1 MEHFIA
7 AFLVCRSAVRY
18 GLRAWTWDTSQS
30 VQSLLHCT
38 ELQECT
44 GTIYHYTQGCSLTQ
58 FCVLFMCRAVL
69 FKLFISWKE
78 WMLNV
83 SWYVE
88 HRGHF
93 GCNTQS
99 QNLSHLSQCNC
110 SFYSTLYLS
119 CKLDEDHFRTK
130 ILYFHFLSWMYV
142 RSRLAVS
149 GLCVFVCL
157 QWRREQDFDLQLLER
172 AVQGEE
178 RPVEYEERPV
188 EHKERQR
195 SHSDEWLTLSST
207 PMMRELDLEP
217 LDYQLDLSKEVT
229 LLLKGVVHPKKETS
243 DNISLLSG
251 TKVTMCVCF
260 KEKRCS

>member
-38 ELQECT
+38 ELQERT

-110 SFYSTLYLS
+110 LFYSTLYLS

-149 GLCVFVCL
+149 GLCVCVPSVEERAGLWFAASGAGRAGWRETSRV
-157 QWRREQDFDLQLLER
+157 RRETSGAQRETALSLRRMAHPEQHTHDER
-172 AVQGEE
+172 TRSGASGLPAGPQ
-178 RPVEYEERPV
+178 
-188 EHKERQR
+188 QR
-195 SHSDEWLTLSST
+195 GNPTA
-207 PMMRELDLEP
+207 
-217 LDYQLDLSKEVT
+217 
-229 LLLKGVVHPKKETS
+229 
-243 DNISLLSG
+243 
-251 TKVTMCVCF
+251 
-260 KEKRCS
+260 